1 MRQGPTQTQ
10 SITGTSVAESW
21 KMFDRIAGRYD
32 VLNRVLSFRRDVA
45 WRKFLY
51 ERLPDGCGL
60 KVVDLAT
67 GTCDVLL
74 GLAAAGDKVAAGVGV
89 DKSANM
95 LALGRR
101 KVERR
106 GLTRAVTL
114 LRGDASA
121 LGVRR
126 ESFDA
131 ATMAF
136 GIRNVANVSETL
148 WEIWRVLKP
157 KGRVLIL
164 EFSLP
169 RNRIIRGLYL
179 FYFRNI
185 LTRIGAFVSGDRHA
199 YRYLNRTAEEFP
211 RGEAFCSILRDE
223 GFKNVR
229 AHPLT
234 FGVAMLYEGDK

>member
-1 MRQGPTQTQ
+1 MRHGPAQTQ
-10 SITGTSVAESW
+10 SIGGMSVAESW

-32 VLNRVLSFRRDVA
+32 MLNRVLSFRRDVA

-51 ERLPDGCGL
+51 ERLPDGTGL
-60 KVVDLAT
+60 KVLDLAT
-67 GTCDVLL
+67 GTGDVLL
-74 GLAAAGDKVAAGVGV
+74 GLAAAGNKVAAGVGV

-95 LALGRR
+95 LALGKR
-101 KVERR
+101 KVEKR

-114 LRGDASA
+114 LRGDAGA
-121 LGVRR
+121 LGVVG

-136 GIRNVANVSETL
+136 GIRNVPNVAETL
-148 WEIWRVLKP
+148 REIWRVLKP

-169 RNRIIRGLYL
+169 RNRIVRGLYL

-185 LTRIGAFVSGDRHA
+185 LPRIGALVSGDRQA

-211 RGEAFCSILRDE
+211 RGEAFCSILRDA

-229 AHPLT
+229 AYPLT
-234 FGVAMLYEGDK
+234 FGVATLYEGDV

>member
-1 MRQGPTQTQ
+1 MRQGSTQTQ
-10 SITGTSVAESW
+10 SIPETSVAESW
-21 KMFDRIAGRYD
+21 KMFDRIAERYD

-51 ERLPDGCGL
+51 EKLPDGCGL
-60 KVVDLAT
+60 KVLDLAT
-67 GTCDVLL
+67 GTGDVLL

-89 DKSANM
+89 DKSAKM
-95 LALGRR
+95 LAVGKR
-101 KVERR
+101 KVEERR
-106 GLTRAVTL
+106 LTRAVTL

-121 LGVRR
+121 LGVMG
-126 ESFDA
+126 ESFDV

-136 GIRNVANVSETL
+136 GIRNVPNVPEAL
-148 WEIWRVLKP
+148 REIWRVLKP
-157 KGRVLIL
+157 EGRVLIL

-199 YRYLNRTAEEFP
+199 YRYLNRTVEEFP
-211 RGEAFCSILRDE
+211 RGEAFCSILRE
-223 GFKNVR
+223 AGFKNVQ

-234 FGVAMLYEGDK
+234 VGVATLYEGDK

>member
-1 MRQGPTQTQ
+1 MRQGSTQTQ
-10 SITGTSVAESW
+10 SIPETSVAESW
-21 KMFDRIAGRYD
+21 KMFDRIAERYD

-51 ERLPDGCGL
+51 EKLPDGCGL
-60 KVVDLAT
+60 KVLDLAT
-67 GTCDVLL
+67 GTGDVLL

-89 DKSANM
+89 DKSAKM
-95 LALGRR
+95 LAVGKR
-101 KVERR
+101 KVEERR
-106 GLTRAVTL
+106 LTRAVTL

-121 LGVRR
+121 LGVMG
-126 ESFDA
+126 ESFDV

-136 GIRNVANVSETL
+136 GIRNVPNVPEAL
-148 WEIWRVLKP
+148 REIWRVLKP
-157 KGRVLIL
+157 EGRVLIL

-199 YRYLNRTAEEFP
+199 YRYLNRTVEEFP
-211 RGEAFCSILRDE
+211 RGEAFCSILRE
-223 GFKNVR
+223 AGFKNVQ

-234 FGVAMLYEGDK
+234 FGVATLYEGDK

>member
-10 SITGTSVAESW
+10 SIAGTNVAESW
-21 KMFDRIAGRYD
+21 KMFDRIAERYD

-51 ERLPDGCGL
+51 ERLPEGAGL
-60 KVVDLAT
+60 KVLDLAT
-67 GTCDVLL
+67 GTGDVLL

-89 DKSANM
+89 DKSAKM
-95 LALGRR
+95 LALGKR

-106 GLTRAVTL
+106 GLRSAVTL
-114 LRGDASA
+114 LRGDAGA
-121 LGVRR
+121 LGFVG

-136 GIRNVANVSETL
+136 GIRNVPNVPETL
-148 WEIWRVLKP
+148 REIWRVLKP

-169 RNRIIRGLYL
+169 PNRIIRGLYL

-185 LTRIGAFVSGDRHA
+185 LTRIGSIVSGDRHA
-199 YRYLNRTAEEFP
+199 YRYLNRTVEEFP
-211 RGEAFCSILRDE
+211 GGEAFCSILRDA
-223 GFKNVR
+223 GFENVQ
-229 AHPLT
+229 AYPLT
-234 FGVAMLYEGDK
+234 FGVATLYEGDK